1 MLEKYF
7 MCFFIAC
14 HNISSSLTQKSGV
27 NISHKNWNFS
37 GTASE
42 NFKTFPDN
50 CQESRWA
57 GKHHV
62 LHDAFRSTA
71 TCRDSSLSFFLICQ
85 IRIPK
90 FLETLHDFVP
100 LFTGC
105 LTTDMNKVSAF
116 FMEKS
121 PYFIENFDHILFTT
135 DVSFII
141 KPYLGEKLKG
151 NSENFHM
158 KKKKFILFQ
167 NFFSKFF
174 EIFFCFK

>member
-1 MLEKYF
+1 MLKFYKG
-7 MCFFIAC
+7 
-14 HNISSSLTQKSGV
+14 SKSVLPKLILYIKTGV

-71 TCRDSSLSFFLICQ
+71 TCRGSSLFFFLICQ

-90 FLETLHDFVP
+90 FLETLQDFVP
-100 LFTGC
+100 LFSRNSQNC
-105 LTTDMNKVSAF
+105 SK
-116 FMEKS
+116 KS
-121 PYFIENFDHILFTT
+121 PNSKTIPSQLWQNND
-135 DVSFII
+135 
-141 KPYLGEKLKG
+141 KYLPLALGFPG
-151 NSENFHM
+151 NGISR
-158 KKKKFILFQ
+158 K
-167 NFFSKFF
+167 
-174 EIFFCFK
+174 